1 MTAFKKISALMIAV
15 CMLCCLVT
23 ACGDDAEEISMYDL
37 NRALL
42 EAAGNPEDMKY
53 ASSSDSNPE
62 DLLAHVSNIDYGK
75 VKAFFITYAA
85 NGTGN
90 ADEIVAIQVKKKAD
104 LNEAAASLR
113 IHLDTRK
120 TLYATYDKSQT
131 PKLERA
137 KVITRGNLVILI
149 VSDEVD
155 KIENAFY
162 RFFDN

>member
-1 MTAFKKISALMIAV
+1 MPS
-15 CMLCCLVT
+15 
-23 ACGDDAEEISMYDL
+23 
-37 NRALL
+37 
-42 EAAGNPEDMKY
+42 
-53 ASSSDSNPE
+53 
-62 DLLAHVSNIDYGK
+62 GK